1 MLAVVAFEEQ
11 VAVFDAYV
19 ADRATVLFAGGV
31 FDLTILQ
38 IIEPADAT
46 LFYSTAVLAVRTSA
60 RTANAASATHSSS
73 PR

>member
-1 MLAVVAFEEQ
+1 
-11 VAVFDAYV
+11 
-19 ADRATVLFAGGV
+19 
-31 FDLTILQ
+31 
-38 IIEPADAT
+38 